1 MKTALILT
9 LGFDERFCF
18 RAILRHGIKE
28 GDEVVLITAGLVDRV
43 KKAYEWIKTVVER
56 SYDVEV
62 KLIEVDVKNL
72 MKAILDVVKI
82 LDEYKDWNV
91 IVNLSGG
98 MRILTIIMLFALT
111 IKPMRHIKVEIEL
124 EDLSALIEIPTQ
136 LFAVGDVKSKL
147 TNEKI
152 EILKLISRFEEV
164 KEIVK
169 VLGKDASTVRR
180 HIASLVEMGLVSVE
194 KRKPLKVK
202 LTDFGELILKVLD

>member
-9 LGFDERFCF
+9 LGFDEKFCF
-18 RAILRHGIKE
+18 RALLRHEIKE
-28 GDEVVLITAGLVDRV
+28 GDEIVLITAGLVDKV

-56 SYDVEV
+56 SYDVKI
-62 KLIEVDVKNL
+62 KLIEIDVKNL
-72 MKAILDVVKI
+72 MKAILDVVNL

-111 IKPMRHIKVEIEL
+111 IKSMRHIKVEIEL

-136 LFAVGDVKSKL
+136 LFVVGDVKSKL

-152 EILKLISRFEEV
+152 EILKLISQFEEV
-164 KEIVK
+164 KKIVE
-169 VLGKDASTVRR
+169 VLGKDASTIRR
-180 HIASLVEMGLVSVE
+180 HIASLVEMGLVNVE

-202 LTDFGELILKVLD
+202 LTDFGELILKVFN

>member
-152 EILKLISRFEEV
+152 EVLKLISRFEEV

-169 VLGKDASTVRR
+169 VLGKDASTIRR

>member
-111 IKPMRHIKVEIEL
+111 IKPIRHIKVEIEL

-152 EILKLISRFEEV
+152 EVLKLISRFEEV

>member
-43 KKAYEWIKTVVER
+43 KKAYEWIKTMVER

-111 IKPMRHIKVEIEL
+111 IKPIRHIKVEIEL

-152 EILKLISRFEEV
+152 EVLKLISRFEEV

>member
-56 SYDVEV
+56 SYDVKV
-62 KLIEVDVKNL
+62 RLIEVDVKNL

>member
-28 GDEVVLITAGLVDRV
+28 GDEIVLITAGLVDRV
-43 KKAYEWIKTVVER
+43 KKAYEWIKTMVER

-111 IKPMRHIKVEIEL
+111 IKPIRHIKVEIEL

-152 EILKLISRFEEV
+152 EVLKLISRFEEV

>member
-18 RAILRHGIKE
+18 RALLRHEIKE
-28 GDEVVLITAGLVDRV
+28 GDEIVLITAGLVDKV

-56 SYDVEV
+56 SYDVKI
-62 KLIEVDVKNL
+62 KLIEIDVKNL
-72 MKAILDVVKI
+72 MKAILDVVNL

-111 IKPMRHIKVEIEL
+111 IKSMRHIKVEIEL

-136 LFAVGDVKSKL
+136 LFVVGDVKSKL

-152 EILKLISRFEEV
+152 EILKLISQFEEV
-164 KEIVK
+164 KK
-169 VLGKDASTVRR
+169 
-180 HIASLVEMGLVSVE
+180 
-194 KRKPLKVK
+194 
-202 LTDFGELILKVLD
+202 

>member
-152 EILKLISRFEEV
+152 EVLKLISRFEEV

>member
-18 RAILRHGIKE
+18 RALLRHEIKE
-28 GDEVVLITAGLVDRV
+28 GDEIVLITAGLVDKV

-56 SYDVEV
+56 SYDVKI
-62 KLIEVDVKNL
+62 KLIEIDVKNL
-72 MKAILDVVKI
+72 MKAILDVVNL

-111 IKPMRHIKVEIEL
+111 IKSMRHIKVEIEL

-136 LFAVGDVKSKL
+136 LFVVGDVKSKL

-152 EILKLISRFEEV
+152 EILKLISQFEEV
-164 KEIVK
+164 KKIVE
-169 VLGKDASTVRR
+169 VLGKDASTIRR
-180 HIASLVEMGLVSVE
+180 HIASLVEMGLVNVE

-202 LTDFGELILKVLD
+202 LTDFGELILKVFN

>member
-1 MKTALILT
+1 
-9 LGFDERFCF
+9 
-18 RAILRHGIKE
+18 
-28 GDEVVLITAGLVDRV
+28 
-43 KKAYEWIKTVVER
+43 VVER

-124 EDLSALIEIPTQ
+124 EDLSALIEIPIQ

-169 VLGKDASTVRR
+169 VLGKDASTIRR

>member
-124 EDLSALIEIPTQ
+124 EDLSALIEIPIQ

>member
-18 RAILRHGIKE
+18 RAILRHEIKE
-28 GDEVVLITAGLVDRV
+28 GDEIVLITAGLVDKV

-56 SYDVEV
+56 SYDVKI
-62 KLIEVDVKNL
+62 KLIEIDVKNL
-72 MKAILDVVKI
+72 MKAILDVVNL

-111 IKPMRHIKVEIEL
+111 IKSMRHIKVEIEL

-136 LFAVGDVKSKL
+136 LFVVGDVKSKL

-152 EILKLISRFEEV
+152 EILKLISQFEEV
-164 KEIVK
+164 KKIVE
-169 VLGKDASTVRR
+169 VLGKDASTIRR
-180 HIASLVEMGLVSVE
+180 HIASLVEMGLVNVE

-202 LTDFGELILKVLD
+202 LTDFGELILKVFN